1 MPDEDIRF
9 MERALRQAHLAIE
22 RGGGEVGWV
31 IARNG
36 EVIAEGYNEGELRN
50 DPTAHAEMVTLR
62 RAGERLQSIDFS
74 GCVLYCTLQ
83 PCACARWLA
92 CGRRSVASCMASRGM
107 HDRLHPGRRK
117 DIQVTAGV
125 MADECS
131 RLYQKP

>member
-22 RGGGEVGWV
+22 RGGGEVGCV

-50 DPTAHAEMVTLR
+50 DPTAYAEMVTSR
-62 RAGERLQSIDFS
+62 RAGERLQGIDFS

-83 PCACARWLA
+83 PCGMCTLA
-92 CGRRSVASCMASRGM
+92 CVWAKISRVVYGVTRDALWTSSGTQEGHSGNGRCHG
-107 HDRLHPGRRK
+107 
-117 DIQVTAGV
+117 
-125 MADECS
+125 
-131 RLYQKP
+131 